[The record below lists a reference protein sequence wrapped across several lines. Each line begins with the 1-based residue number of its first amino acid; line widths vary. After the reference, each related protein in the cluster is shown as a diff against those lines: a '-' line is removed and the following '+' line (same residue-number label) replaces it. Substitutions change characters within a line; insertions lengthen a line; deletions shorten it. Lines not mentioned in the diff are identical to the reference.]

1 MQPAPLRS
9 LARLGLT
16 VLLTPTLLGTGQA
29 AAPGPLLTQATQSRT
44 VPAAVPAAPATAA
57 DAPAQQLFDEVNAL
71 IQGRYGGL
79 STVDRRALAR
89 EYQQRLNAVCAPQ
102 PRDCPEDKA
111 YPVLEAEL
119 TALGDEHSFFQTPE
133 DYRDFVT
140 SATGGSRQQFGV
152 KLAKLDSENRLVLE
166 VVPQG
171 AAETAGLRRGDVL
184 RTLDGAPYRY
194 TDLQSARREGRAIRL
209 GVDRQG
215 QSLELTLQARESS
228 TRDLPR
234 LSFVGSQMNVALI
247 RIPTFL
253 TGGGVAQRVH
263 DLVREAQGAGAR
275 GMIVDL
281 RGNTGGSLSE
291 CDSAV
296 SAFVPSFTRVA
307 QSADG
312 QSQTTVQR
320 GRRLEDGQLRG
331 GVRNPQLWS
340 GPLAVLVNEIS
351 ASCSEFFAY
360 EVQFARR
367 GPVIGEQTAGVG
379 NTATRVFPVGEQ
391 AALQLTLTHYVKPGG
406 QAYPVRVT
414 PDQPAPEGEAE
425 LRLLS
430 QGDDVLLRAG
440 LAALATAPTL
450 AADGKRP

>member
-1 MQPAPLRS
+1 MPPAPLRP
-9 LARLGLT
+9 LTRLGLL
-16 VLLTPTLLGTGQA
+16 VAL
-29 AAPGPLLTQATQSRT
+29 
-44 VPAAVPAAPATAA
+44 AVPTASLGAPAYAQGTASA
-57 DAPAQQLFDEVNAL
+57 PALATTAPAQRIFDEVNDL
-71 IQGRYGGL
+71 LGERYGGL
-79 STVDRRALAR
+79 STVDRPALTR
-89 EYQQRLNAVCAPQ
+89 EYQQRLNAICAPQ
-102 PRDCPEDKA
+102 PRTCPEAKA

-152 KLAKLDSENRLVLE
+152 KLARLDGENRLVLE

-184 RTLDGAPYRY
+184 RTIDGKPYLY
-194 TDLQSARREGRAIRL
+194 TDLQAARREGREIRL
-209 GVDRQG
+209 GLERQG
-215 QSLELTLQARESS
+215 QPLTVTLQARESS

-234 LSFVGSQMNVALI
+234 LSYVGPQGDVALI

-253 TGGGVAQRVH
+253 TGGGVGQRVH
-263 DLVREAQGAGAR
+263 DLVGQARKAGAR
-275 GMIVDL
+275 GIVVDL

-296 SAFVPSFTRVA
+296 GAFVPSFTRVA

-312 QSQTTVQR
+312 QSRTTVQR

-331 GVRNPQLWS
+331 GVRAPQLWT
-340 GPLAVLVNEIS
+340 GPLAVLVNEVS

-360 EVQFARR
+360 EVQYARR
-367 GPVIGEQTAGVG
+367 GPVIGEPTAGVG
-379 NTATRVFPVGEQ
+379 NTATRVFPVGEE
-391 AALQLTLTHYVKPGG
+391 AALQLTITHYVKPGG

-414 PDQPAPEGEAE
+414 PDREMPESEAE

-440 LAALATAPTL
+440 LDALTTAPTL
-450 AADGKRP
+450 AVDGDKP